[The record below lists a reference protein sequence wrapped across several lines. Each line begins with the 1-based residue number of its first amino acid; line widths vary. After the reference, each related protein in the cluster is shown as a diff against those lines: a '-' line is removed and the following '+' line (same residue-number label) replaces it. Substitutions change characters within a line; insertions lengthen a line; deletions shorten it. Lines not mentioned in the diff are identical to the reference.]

1 MKLNNKVAI
10 ITGVGPNIGR
20 AVALG
25 FAKEGAKI
33 ACNHRRPEA
42 AQSTSDLIQAD
53 GGQSIP
59 IACDVADENSVSD
72 AVGEVIKKWGKVD
85 ILVNNAAQINPKG
98 VLDMPYSE
106 FKEQMASIIDGTF
119 LWTKYAAK
127 SMVENGIKGS
137 IINVITCAAW
147 QGEPGNVGYTTSKAG
162 VLNFTRSVA
171 MELAQYGIRVNN
183 MTPTATQPEDEEAIS
198 RRNQKSKM
206 MDSRSFKMDYD
217 AIPLGR
223 KPTPSDYLPA
233 FLYLASDD
241 SSMVTGSNLTVDGGV
256 LAKYWPWYP
265 QV

>member
-1 MKLNNKVAI
+1 MKLDNKVAI

-20 AVALG
+20 AIAVG
-25 FAKEGAKI
+25 FAKEGAKV
-33 ACNHRRPEA
+33 ACNHRRLEA
-42 AQSTSDLIQAD
+42 AQSTTELIQKN
-53 GGQSIP
+53 GGQALP
-59 IACDVADENSVSD
+59 ITCDVSDESSVID
-72 AVGEVIKKWGKVD
+72 AVETVISEWGKVD

-98 VLDMPYSE
+98 VLDMSYSE

-127 SMVENGIKGS
+127 SMVEKGVRGS

-198 RRNQKSKM
+198 RRNSKAKL
-206 MDSRSFKMDYD
+206 MDRRSFKMDYD

-223 KPTPSDYLPA
+223 KPTPNDYLPA

-265 QV
+265 EV